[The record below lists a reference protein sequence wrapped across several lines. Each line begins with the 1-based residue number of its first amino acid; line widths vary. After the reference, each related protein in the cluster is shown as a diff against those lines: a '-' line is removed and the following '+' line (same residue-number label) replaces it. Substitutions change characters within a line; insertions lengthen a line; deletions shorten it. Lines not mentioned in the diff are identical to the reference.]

1 MTATPSTMTSRDS
14 VVQRPDDEDAARLGP
29 ERRGLL
35 AEVAELYY
43 VAERSQ
49 QEIADRFGV
58 SRSTVSRLLAEA
70 RDRGVVQIRI
80 TRESARDEA
89 LEQRL
94 REHLDVRA
102 TVVRSHLDSG
112 DTIAAVGSAG
122 ARLLERALRPGGVLS
137 LTHGSTVFAV
147 MRALR
152 IDQLPSLRMVQMAGF
167 EVGNPLNDGW
177 ELIRL
182 CFDRLESR
190 YRYIHAP
197 LLVASDDLHA
207 ALMDDPHHR
216 ETLRLARSADVALL
230 GIGSVDP
237 ATSSLARGGIL
248 TSEALEEA
256 RARGSVGAI
265 NGFHYRLD
273 GSLVEG
279 LNDRIVGIL
288 PQEFEP
294 VTRRIAVAVGAPKAA
309 ALIGAVRAGW
319 LDDVVTDVT
328 CADAVL
334 DLLTQPAR
342 RATRTVGTRG
352 RATHPR
358 ERGEVV

>member
-1 MTATPSTMTSRDS
+1 MIAVRGNVGPRAD
-14 VVQRPDDEDAARLGP
+14 DDEATLGP

-49 QEIADRFGV
+49 QDIAAQFGV

-89 LEQRL
+89 LERRL
-94 REHLDVRA
+94 LDHLGVRA
-102 TVVRSHLDSG
+102 TVVRSHLDSS
-112 DTIAAVGSAG
+112 DTIAAVGGAG
-122 ARLLERALRPGGVLS
+122 ARLVERALRPGAILS

-147 MRALR
+147 IRALR
-152 IDQLPSLRMVQMAGF
+152 IDQLPGLRMVQMAGF

-190 YRYIHAP
+190 YRYVHAP

-230 GIGSVDP
+230 GIGSLDP

-248 TSEALEEA
+248 TSEVLDEV

-265 NGFHYRLD
+265 NGFHFRLD
-273 GSLVEG
+273 GSLLEG

-288 PQEFEP
+288 PEEFEP
-294 VTRRIAVAVGAPKAA
+294 TTRRIAVAAGVAKSA
-309 ALIGAVRAGW
+309 ALVGAVRAGW
-319 LDDVVTDVT
+319 IDEVVTDVA
-328 CADAVL
+328 CADGAL
-334 DLLTQPAR
+334 RLLAQPAR
-342 RATRTVGTRG
+342 ARGGSARARAGAG
-352 RATHPR
+352 RPR
-358 ERGEVV
+358 ERGDAA